1 MNKNLFFIT
10 TLLCITNLPVSAAET
25 NGLCEL
31 ITEMQSVFKIIR
43 TFAFVGAGFILAK
56 YAWEAISDKK
66 IAGKDD
72 MVTGIKTVGIP
83 MIIGFVLLFGIGT
96 VLQLFTSVSG
106 MELIGCDKQLFG
118 GW

>member
-1 MNKNLFFIT
+1 
-10 TLLCITNLPVSAAET
+10 
-25 NGLCEL
+25 
-31 ITEMQSVFKIIR
+31 
-43 TFAFVGAGFILAK
+43 
-56 YAWEAISDKK
+56 
-66 IAGKDD
+66 